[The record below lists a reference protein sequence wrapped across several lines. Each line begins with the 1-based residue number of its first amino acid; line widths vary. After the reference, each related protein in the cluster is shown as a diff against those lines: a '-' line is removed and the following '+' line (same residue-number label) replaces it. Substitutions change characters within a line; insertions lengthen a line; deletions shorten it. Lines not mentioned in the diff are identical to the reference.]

1 MKNSK
6 LVRFIA
12 ILAALAIGLCIL
24 ALVLYVTAISVYE
37 TMVIYNFDSPIY
49 PTTIILTL
57 VIADTIR
64 SMYHGYRH
72 GVSGPIMPSGLVMG
86 IYGLMSW
93 PGLLTAFV
101 GMENLMYIMLIS
113 TFLSVSGVMAGNYM
127 ETSEE

>member
-64 SMYHGYRH
+64 PS
-72 GVSGPIMPSGLVMG
+72 MPSGLVMG

-113 TFLSVSGVMAGNYM
+113 TFLSVAGVMAGNYM